1 MEQEILI
8 FHEHIHCINIKW
20 VSV

>member
-8 FHEHIHCINIKW
+8 FHEHIHYINIKW